1 MAALNAE
8 VTRQAAM
15 VGYINNFK
23 LMMFIALASLPLLLL
38 LRERRRAAPPTV
50 AAAAAPAAAD
60 D

>member
-15 VGYINNFK
+15 VAYVNDFK
-23 LMMFIALASLPLLLL
+23 LMMIIALASLPLLLL
-38 LRERRRAAPPTV
+38 LRETGRAPVAPAT
-50 AAAAAPAAAD
+50 AAPAAAD